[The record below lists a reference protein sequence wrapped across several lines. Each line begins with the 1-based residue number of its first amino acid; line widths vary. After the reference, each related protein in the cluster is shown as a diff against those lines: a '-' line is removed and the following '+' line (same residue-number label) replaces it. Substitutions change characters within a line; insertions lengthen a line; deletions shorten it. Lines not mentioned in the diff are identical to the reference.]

1 MCENVGIPE
10 GVAADIAGHK
20 KQTIS
25 YGLHSGGNTIKVMRE
40 ALERIDYK
48 SIDP

>member
-1 MCENVGIPE
+1 MCESAGIPE
-10 GVAADIAGHK
+10 GVAADIAGYK

-25 YGLHSGGNTIKVMRE
+25 YGLYSGGNTIKVMRL
-40 ALERIDYK
+40 ALERINHK